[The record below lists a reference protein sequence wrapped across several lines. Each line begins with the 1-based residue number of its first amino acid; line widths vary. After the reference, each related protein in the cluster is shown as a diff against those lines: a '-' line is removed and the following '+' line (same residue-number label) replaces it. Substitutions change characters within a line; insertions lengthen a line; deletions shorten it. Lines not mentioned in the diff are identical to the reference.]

1 MIFEES
7 KDLIDSPVREELI
20 ISDKDFQK
28 LKQELLF

>member
-7 KDLIDSPVREELI
+7 KDLIDSPVREALI

-28 LKQELLF
+28 LKKELLF

>member
-7 KDLIDSPVREELI
+7 KDLIDSPVREALI
-20 ISDKDFQK
+20 ISDKDFKK

>member
-7 KDLIDSPVREELI
+7 KDLIDSPVREALT

>member
-7 KDLIDSPVREELI
+7 KDLIDSPVREVLI